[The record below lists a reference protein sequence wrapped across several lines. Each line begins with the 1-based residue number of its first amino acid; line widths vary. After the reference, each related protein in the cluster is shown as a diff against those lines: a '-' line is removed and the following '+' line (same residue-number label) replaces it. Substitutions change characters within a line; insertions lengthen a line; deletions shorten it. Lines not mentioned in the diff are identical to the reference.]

1 MGGNSD
7 GRWALLS
14 AVIATLA
21 VEPVA
26 AASCFMQLTQTLAT
40 SVPLRR
46 NVTTPSTDASYDS
59 EYDAGYDSEFD
70 AGYDVGYDANAL
82 NVKSNTFEGIE
93 ERCLFKW
100 CHRRCGPARIGQK
113 SRTRLRGAHG

>member
-1 MGGNSD
+1 MFH
-7 GRWALLS
+7 
-14 AVIATLA
+14 ATDTNTCH
-21 VEPVA
+21 VH
-26 AASCFMQLTQTLAT
+26 ASSTQRYDSRYDT
-40 SVPLRR
+40 
-46 NVTTPSTDASYDS
+46 SYDS